1 MTEANKNEYT
11 IYNPDNGKILRI
23 IKCLPSNLEINMSE
37 NEKYIEGRFRSP
49 EYIIE
54 DGKAKAVDVPEDL
67 DEIRRKN
74 LSLRGSLLEASDWTQ
89 LPDSPLSDSKKAEWA
104 TYRQAL
110 RDITTHS
117 NWPNLE
123 DSDWPTKPS

>member
-1 MTEANKNEYT
+1 MTENQYT
-11 IYNPDNGKILRI
+11 IYNPDNGQILRL
-23 IKCLPSNLEINMSE
+23 IKCKPHVLEVNLSE

-104 TYRQAL
+104 IYRQAL

-117 NWPNLE
+117 NWPKLE

>member
-1 MTEANKNEYT
+1 MTENEYT
-11 IYNPDNGKILRI
+11 IYNPDNGQILRI
-23 IKCLPSNLEINMSE
+23 IKCKPHVLELNVSE

-49 EYIIE
+49 QYIIE
-54 DGKAKAVDVPEDL
+54 DGKAKEVDVPEDL
-67 DEIRRKN
+67 NEIRRKN

-89 LPDSPLSDSKKAEWA
+89 LPDSPFSDSKKAEWA

-117 NWPNLE
+117 NWPKLE

>member
-1 MTEANKNEYT
+1 MIQEYT
-11 IYNPDNGKILRI
+11 IYNPETGKIIRGL
-23 IKCLPSNLEINMSE
+23 KCTPDMLNINIPE
-37 NEKYIEGRFRSP
+37 GAEYIEGYFPPSI
-49 EYIIE
+49 YDVIK
-54 DGKAKAVDVPEDL
+54 DGKAVEKEESTNDIKL
-67 DEIRRKN
+67 RN
-74 LSLRGSLLEASDWTQ
+74 LTFRLSELKGSDWTQ
-89 LPDSPLSDSKKAEWA
+89 IPDCPLSSDKKTEYQ

>member
-1 MTEANKNEYT
+1 MKEYT
-11 IYNPDNGKILRI
+11 IYNPDNGQILRVLR
-23 IKCLPSNLEINMSE
+23 CNPEFLEINISE
-37 NEKYIEGRFRSP
+37 NEKYIEGYFKPSD
-49 EYIIE
+49 YIIE
-54 DGKAKAVDVPEDL
+54 NEKAVEKVEDTEDTKL
-67 DEIRRKN
+67 RN
-74 LSLRGSLLEASDWTQ
+74 LTLRGSLLKASDWTQ
-89 LPDSPLSDSKKAEWA
+89 LPDSPLSSDKKTEYQ

>member
-1 MTEANKNEYT
+1 MTEGNENEYT

-23 IKCLPSNLEINMSE
+23 IKCRPYNLEINMSE
-37 NEKYIEGRFRSP
+37 NEKYIEGRFNP
-49 EYIIE
+49 LQYIIQ
-54 DGKAKAVDVPEDL
+54 DGKAVEQDEDPK
-67 DEIRRKN
+67 EIKLRN
-74 LSLRGSLLEASDWTQ
+74 LTLRGSLLKASDWTQ
-89 LPDSPLSDSKKAEWA
+89 LPDSPLSSDKKTEYQ
-104 TYRQAL
+104 TYRRAL

>member
-1 MTEANKNEYT
+1 
-11 IYNPDNGKILRI
+11 
-23 IKCLPSNLEINMSE
+23 MSE
-37 NEKYIEGRFRSP
+37 NEKYIEGRFNP
-49 EYIIE
+49 LQYIIQ
-54 DGKAKAVDVPEDL
+54 DGKAVEQDEDPK
-67 DEIRRKN
+67 EIKLRN
-74 LSLRGSLLEASDWTQ
+74 LTLRGSLLRASDWTQ
-89 LPDSPLSDSKKAEWA
+89 IPDSPLSSDKKTEYQ

>member
-1 MTEANKNEYT
+1 MNEYT
-11 IYNPDNGKILRI
+11 IYNPETGKIIKALR
-23 IKCLPSNLEINMSE
+23 CTPDMFDINMPDNAE
-37 NEKYIEGRFRSP
+37 YIEGYFSP
-49 EYIIE
+49 SRYFIK
-54 DGKAKAVDVPEDL
+54 DGKAVDKPD
-67 DEIRRKN
+67 DPDDIRLRN
-74 LSLRGSLLEASDWTQ
+74 LTRRLSELKGSDWTQ
-89 LPDSPLSDSKKAEWA
+89 LPDSPLSSDKKTEYQ

>member
-37 NEKYIEGRFRSP
+37 NEKYIEGRFNP
-49 EYIIE
+49 LQYIIQ
-54 DGKAKAVDVPEDL
+54 DGKAVEQDEDPK
-67 DEIRRKN
+67 EIKLRN
-74 LSLRGSLLEASDWTQ
+74 LTLRGSLLRASDWTQ
-89 LPDSPLSDSKKAEWA
+89 IPDSPLSSDKKTEYQ

-110 RDITTHS
+110 RDINTHS

>member
-1 MTEANKNEYT
+1 MKEYT
-11 IYNPDNGKILRI
+11 IYNPDNGQILRVLR
-23 IKCLPSNLEINMSE
+23 CNPEFLEINISE
-37 NEKYIEGRFRSP
+37 NEKYIEGYFKPSD
-49 EYIIE
+49 YIIE
-54 DGKAKAVDVPEDL
+54 NEKAVEKAEDTDDTKL
-67 DEIRRKN
+67 RN
-74 LSLRGSLLEASDWTQ
+74 LTLRGSLLKASDWTQ
-89 LPDSPLSDSKKAEWA
+89 LPDSPLSSDKKTEYQ

>member
-1 MTEANKNEYT
+1 MTENQYT
-11 IYNPDNGKILRI
+11 IYNPDNGQILRI
-23 IKCLPSNLEINMSE
+23 IKCKPHVLEVNLSE

-67 DEIRRKN
+67 NEIKREN

-117 NWPNLE
+117 NWPKLE